1 MGRRQ
6 ARAAAMQMVYE
17 NMLGGDGGDETLL
30 DLIAFQPDEGDREY
44 IDTILTGVKEHEE
57 ELDEKITALLK
68 DWTIDRIARVDLA
81 VLRVAA
87 YEVLYH
93 PSGVEDPDAVNEA
106 VTLVQRFDT
115 PESGKFVNGLLR
127 NLLRAQ
133 GRDA

>member
-127 NLLRAQ
+127 NLLRSQ